1 MFTVDAK
8 ELDGFDKLEERIV
21 RLLDRCAGL
30 SAQNYALKA
39 ALEAK
44 DREIDEL
51 REMLERHGKEKG
63 AVKEKVELLLT
74 RLNGLA

>member
-8 ELDGFDKLEERIV
+8 ELDRFDKLEERIA
-21 RLLDRCAGL
+21 RLLDRYAGL
-30 SAQNYALKA
+30 SAENNALKA

-44 DREIDEL
+44 DREIEEL
-51 REMLERHGKEKG
+51 RDMLERHGKEKG

-74 RLNGLA
+74 RLDGLA